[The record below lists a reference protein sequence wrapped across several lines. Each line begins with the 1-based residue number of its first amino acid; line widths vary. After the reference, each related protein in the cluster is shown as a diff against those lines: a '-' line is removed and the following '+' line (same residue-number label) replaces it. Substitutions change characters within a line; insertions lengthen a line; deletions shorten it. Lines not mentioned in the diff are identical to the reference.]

1 MGPGHSLGKVGQVL
15 GDFGDEREGASR
27 AVIRVLLKQV
37 EERGR
42 HDGRAE
48 EAQEEGGTD
57 EPFTDIWSA
66 TAAALLPP

>member
-37 EERGR
+37 EE
-42 HDGRAE
+42 
-48 EAQEEGGTD
+48 
-57 EPFTDIWSA
+57 
-66 TAAALLPP
+66 